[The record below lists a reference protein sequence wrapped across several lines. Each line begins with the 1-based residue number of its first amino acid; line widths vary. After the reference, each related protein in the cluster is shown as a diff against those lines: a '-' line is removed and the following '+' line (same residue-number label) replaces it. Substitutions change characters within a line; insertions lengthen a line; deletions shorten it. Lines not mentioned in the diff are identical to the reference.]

1 MNGVT
6 QQYLVNVLQHLIA
19 SHSQKISNNKAILFG
34 GSYRKNNDEFGC
46 TSNIYSA
53 EMTKDAVVSKY
64 DVFMNSMYASI
75 ALGKA
80 S

>member
-1 MNGVT
+1 MVSGQCPPVGSSFT
-6 QQYLVNVLQHLIA
+6 FT
-19 SHSQKISNNKAILFG
+19 KISNNKAIFFG